1 MSVKSHR
8 FEVGQNVELVAGYLT
23 PSDALGQSYTV
34 VRLLPNDA
42 ADREYR
48 IRNDR
53 GGQERVVRESQ
64 MRLGSFAALGKNVPL
79 AT

>member
-1 MSVKSHR
+1 MKAHR
-8 FEVGQNVELVAGYLT
+8 FKIGENIELLAGHMT
-23 PSDALGQSYTV
+23 PNDALGQSYTV

-42 ADREYR
+42 PDREYR

-64 MRLGSFAALGKNVPL
+64 MRLGSFAALGRNMPL
-79 AT
+79 PG